1 MAQNFDKQ
9 SNPYDRLMTSALDL
23 FYHRGYS
30 GTSTNQLIADSGTH
44 KASFYRYFQSK
55 EEIALEYL
63 KLQGE
68 NFENGLQRMMERS
81 ASWEEFIHTWNSLL
95 LKQVKSGK
103 FIGCPIARFLNSVEE
118 RNEEFELVAERI
130 LHNWI
135 QVFESYFESEKK
147 KGHLDSALNSLSA
160 AKKILKLFQG
170 SSQLFRITG
179 KHEYFQELKTEMVE
193 VLGGKKSKVAP
204 SS

>member
-1 MAQNFDKQ
+1 MGQNQEKQ

-68 NFENGLQRMMERS
+68 NFENGLQRIMDRS
-81 ASWEEFIHTWNSLL
+81 ATWEEFIQIWNGLL

-103 FIGCPIARFLNSVEE
+103 FIGCPVARFLNSVDEK
-118 RNEEFELVAERI
+118 NEEFELVADKI
-130 LHNWI
+130 LQGWI
-135 QVFESYFESEKK
+135 KILESYFGSEKK
-147 KGHLDSALNSLSA
+147 KGNLGPFVDSLAA

-170 SSQLFRITG
+170 SAQLYRITG
-179 KHEYFQELKTEMVE
+179 KNEYFQELKSEMME
-193 VLGGKKSKVAP
+193 VLVGKS
-204 SS
+204 

>member
-1 MAQNFDKQ
+1 MASNLDKQ

-68 NFENGLQRMMERS
+68 NFENGLQRMMDRAET
-81 ASWEEFIHTWNSLL
+81 WEEFVHTWNSLL

-118 RNEEFELVAERI
+118 KNEDFELVAEKI
-130 LHNWI
+130 LHGWI
-135 QVFESYFESEKK
+135 QIFESYFESEKK
-147 KGHLDSALNSLSA
+147 KGNLDSSLDCHAA

-179 KHEYFQELKTEMVE
+179 KTEYLQELKGEMQE
-193 VLGGKKSKVAP
+193 VLAGKKG
-204 SS
+204 

>member
-1 MAQNFDKQ
+1 MVQNLEKQ

-68 NFENGLQRMMERS
+68 NFENGLQRMMER
-81 ASWEEFIHTWNSLL
+81 APSWKEFINTWNGVL
-95 LKQVKSGK
+95 LKQVKSGR
-103 FIGCPIARFLNSVEE
+103 FLGCPVARFINSVEE
-118 RNEEFELVAERI
+118 KNEEFEIVSDKIIEGWIRI
-130 LHNWI
+130 L
-135 QVFESYFESEKK
+135 ESYFESEKK
-147 KGHLDSALNSLSA
+147 VGRLDSSVNCLAA

-179 KHEYFQELKTEMVE
+179 KKEYFQELKAEMIE
-193 VLGGKKSKVAP
+193 VLSGSRK
-204 SS
+204 

>member
-1 MAQNFDKQ
+1 MSPNLDKQ
-9 SNPYDRLMTSALDL
+9 TNPYDRLMTSALDL
-23 FYHRGYS
+23 FYRRGYS

-81 ASWEEFIHTWNSLL
+81 PSWKEFIHTWTSVL

-118 RNEEFELVAERI
+118 RNEDFELVADKI
-130 LHNWI
+130 LHGWI
-135 QVFESYFESEKK
+135 QIFESYFESEKK
-147 KGHLDSALNSLSA
+147 KGHLDSSLNSLA
-160 AKKILKLFQG
+160 ASRKILKLFQG

-179 KHEYFQELKTEMVE
+179 KTDYFLELEGEMIE
-193 VLGGKKSKVAP
+193 ALGGKGK
-204 SS
+204 

>member
-1 MAQNFDKQ
+1 
-9 SNPYDRLMTSALDL
+9 MTSALDL
-23 FYHRGYS
+23 FYRRGYS

-81 ASWEEFIHTWNSLL
+81 PSWKEFIHTWTSVL

-118 RNEEFELVAERI
+118 KNEDFEIVADKI
-130 LHNWI
+130 LHGWI
-135 QVFESYFESEKK
+135 QIFESYFESEKK
-147 KGHLDSALNSLSA
+147 KGHLDSSLNALA
-160 AKKILKLFQG
+160 ASRKILKLFQG

-179 KHEYFQELKTEMVE
+179 KTDYFLELEGEMIE
-193 VLGGKKSKVAP
+193 TLGGKRK
-204 SS
+204 

>member
-1 MAQNFDKQ
+1 MVQNFEKQ

-68 NFENGLQRMMERS
+68 NFENGLQRMMER
-81 ASWEEFIHTWNSLL
+81 APSWEEFISTWSAVL

-103 FIGCPIARFLNSVEE
+103 FLGCPIARFINSVEE
-118 RNEEFELVAERI
+118 KNEDFEIVADKIIEGWIRI
-130 LHNWI
+130 
-135 QVFESYFESEKK
+135 FESYFESEKK
-147 KGHLDSALNSLSA
+147 KGNLDPSLNSLAA

-179 KHEYFQELKTEMVE
+179 KNEYFQELKTEMIE
-193 VLGGKKSKVAP
+193 VLGGKKK
-204 SS
+204 

>member
-1 MAQNFDKQ
+1 MPRNLDRR
-9 SNPYDRLMTSALDL
+9 SDPYDRLMTSALDL
-23 FYHRGYS
+23 FYRRGYS

-68 NFENGLQRMMERS
+68 NFEDGLRRMMDRS
-81 ASWEEFIHTWNSLL
+81 SSFVEFIHIWNSLL

-103 FIGCPIARFLNSVEE
+103 FLGCPIARFLNSVEE
-118 RNEEFELVAERI
+118 GNERFELVADKI
-130 LHNWI
+130 LRCWI
-135 QVFESYFESEKK
+135 QIFESYFEDEKK
-147 KGHLDSALNSLSA
+147 KGHLDPSLDSLSA

-170 SSQLFRITG
+170 SSQLFWITG
-179 KHEYFQELKTEMVE
+179 RSEYFRELKMEMLE
-193 VLGGKKSKVAP
+193 VLDLNKKFIRK
-204 SS
+204 

>member
-1 MAQNFDKQ
+1 MAQNLEKQ

-23 FYHRGYS
+23 FYQRGYS

-68 NFENGLQRMMERS
+68 NFENGLQRMMER
-81 ASWEEFIHTWNSLL
+81 APSWKEFIHTWSGVL

-103 FIGCPIARFLNSVEE
+103 FIGCPVARFINSVEE
-118 RNEEFELVAERI
+118 KNEEFEIVADKIIEG
-130 LHNWI
+130 WI
-135 QVFESYFESEKK
+135 RSFELYFESEKK
-147 KGHLDSALNSLSA
+147 KGNLDPSLNSLAA

-179 KHEYFQELKTEMVE
+179 KNEYFQEFKAEMVE
-193 VLGGKKSKVAP
+193 ILSRGRSVQ
-204 SS
+204 

>member
-1 MAQNFDKQ
+1 MIQNFEKQ

-68 NFENGLQRMMERS
+68 NFENGLQRMMER
-81 ASWEEFIHTWNSLL
+81 APSWEEFISTWSAVL

-103 FIGCPIARFLNSVEE
+103 FLGCPIARFINSVEE
-118 RNEEFELVAERI
+118 KNEDFEIVADKIIEGWIRIFEL
-130 LHNWI
+130 
-135 QVFESYFESEKK
+135 YFESEKK
-147 KGHLDSALNSLSA
+147 KGNLDPSLDSLAA

-179 KHEYFQELKTEMVE
+179 KNEYFLELKAEMIE
-193 VLGGKKSKVAP
+193 VLGGKKK
-204 SS
+204 

>member
-1 MAQNFDKQ
+1 MAQNLEKQ

-68 NFENGLQRMMERS
+68 NFENGLQRMMER
-81 ASWEEFIHTWNSLL
+81 APSWEEFIQTWNGVL
-95 LKQVKSGK
+95 LKQVKSGR
-103 FIGCPIARFLNSVEE
+103 FLGCPIARFINSVEE
-118 RNEEFELVAERI
+118 KNEEFEIVSDKIIEGWIRI
-130 LHNWI
+130 L
-135 QVFESYFESEKK
+135 ESYFESEKR
-147 KGHLDSALNSLSA
+147 KGNLDSSVNPLTS

-179 KHEYFQELKTEMVE
+179 KTEYFQELKAEMIE
-193 VLGGKKSKVAP
+193 ALGGKRK
-204 SS
+204 

>member
-1 MAQNFDKQ
+1 MAQNLEKQ

-68 NFENGLQRMMERS
+68 NFENGLQRMMER
-81 ASWEEFIHTWNSLL
+81 ATSWKEFINTWNGVL
-95 LKQVKSGK
+95 LKQVKSGR
-103 FIGCPIARFLNSVEE
+103 FLGCPVARFINSVEE
-118 RNEEFELVAERI
+118 KNEEFEIVSDKIIESWIRI
-130 LHNWI
+130 L
-135 QVFESYFESEKK
+135 ESYFESEKK
-147 KGHLDSALNSLSA
+147 MGRLDSSVNCLSA

-179 KHEYFQELKTEMVE
+179 KKEYFQELKAEMIE
-193 VLGGKKSKVAP
+193 VLSGNRK
-204 SS
+204 

>member
-1 MAQNFDKQ
+1 MAQNLEKQ

-68 NFENGLQRMMERS
+68 NFENGLQRMMER
-81 ASWEEFIHTWNSLL
+81 ATSWKEFINTWNGVL
-95 LKQVKSGK
+95 LKQVKSGR
-103 FIGCPIARFLNSVEE
+103 FLGCPVARFINSVEE
-118 RNEEFELVAERI
+118 KNEEFEIVSDKIIEGWIRI
-130 LHNWI
+130 L
-135 QVFESYFESEKK
+135 ESYFESEKR
-147 KGHLDSALNSLSA
+147 KGNLDSSVNALTS

-179 KHEYFQELKTEMVE
+179 KTEYFQELKAEMIE
-193 VLGGKKSKVAP
+193 VLSRDRK
-204 SS
+204 

>member
-1 MAQNFDKQ
+1 MVQNLEKQ

-68 NFENGLQRMMERS
+68 NFENGLQRMMER
-81 ASWEEFIHTWNSLL
+81 APSWKEFINTWNGVL
-95 LKQVKSGK
+95 LKQVKSGR
-103 FIGCPIARFLNSVEE
+103 FLGCPVARFINSVEE
-118 RNEEFELVAERI
+118 KNEEFEIVSDKIIESWIRI
-130 LHNWI
+130 L
-135 QVFESYFESEKK
+135 ESYFESEKK
-147 KGHLDSALNSLSA
+147 VGRLDSSVNCLAA

-179 KHEYFQELKTEMVE
+179 KKEYFQELKAEMIE
-193 VLGGKKSKVAP
+193 VLSGSRK
-204 SS
+204 